1 MKKPQKHKK
10 IVIIQSEDR
19 EKLMLFMQVLED
31 VAGDMGLQIEDG
43 EMEMSLGM
51 DY

>member
-19 EKLMLFMQVLED
+19 EKLISFMQVLKD
-31 VAGDMGLQIEDG
+31 VAGDMGLQVEDG
-43 EMEMSLGM
+43 ETEMAMGM